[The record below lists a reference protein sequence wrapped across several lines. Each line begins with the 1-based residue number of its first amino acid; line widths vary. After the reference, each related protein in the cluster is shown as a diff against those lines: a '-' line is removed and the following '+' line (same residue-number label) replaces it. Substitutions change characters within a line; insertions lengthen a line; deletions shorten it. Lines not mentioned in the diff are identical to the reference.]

1 MAGEV
6 KPTVKSSRLF
16 QIKEMKRHLVVIGV
30 AVLVV
35 LAVLLLTLH
44 LHHESKMEVLSQFQE
59 HQLAHA
65 QHLANQI
72 KFFFGARSQELQA
85 LSLLL
90 SRESSD
96 FKKEKAAIE
105 TYSKMMEYVKSISL
119 CNGTGRILYST
130 DSNAIG
136 LDHADREFFSWAKKK
151 EKKGKVSGS
160 VLFQRDSSIF
170 LLAVPLYRDFSNTNH
185 PEPDG
190 KFDGVITVSIDLKEF
205 LANQLLFLAPELNL
219 HQVWIM
225 DKDGKLLFQSAHKE
239 MVQRNIH
246 QGVESCQ
253 QCHASLDHAEK
264 ILKAK
269 QGTIDYKLKDFP
281 KRIAAFAPMDFEDI
295 SWVVVVNSAY
305 DEVTAVSKKSLREH
319 LSLLGIVVLAAIL
332 GSVSIIRTDRFKVK
346 AEEEVKHWRE
356 RRALE
361 DKIQQ
366 SEALYQTIVENAH
379 DAIWTVDTQGNFMF
393 VNRRGQ
399 EIGGYKLSEL
409 AGKNFAPLIHP
420 ADLPKVKDLFLET
433 LQGRFHNFEVRFYAK
448 DGNIRVLEVNSVP
461 LYENSSVIGLF
472 SIGRDITEHRKAED
486 ALRESEKQ
494 LRYLSSQ
501 LLTAQETE
509 RRRISKELH
518 DELGQSLTVMKLQ
531 LSFIKKEL
539 MKDQVKAREECEA
552 ISQYIDQVIENV
564 RRLSRDLTPSVLED
578 VGLSAAIRWLVSNSN
593 KNYHINATLDV
604 VDIDHLFPQNAQI
617 IIYRILQEAL
627 TNIGK
632 HAQAKKVSMVIEK
645 HDDGVSFSV
654 EDDGIGFDVL
664 RAATINPDERGLGLA
679 IMDERARMLGG
690 SLEIWSDKGKG
701 TRISFHIPLEKGKS
715 V

>member
-1 MAGEV
+1 M

-30 AVLVV
+30 AVLVI

-72 KFFFGARSQELQA
+72 KFFFRARSQELQA
-85 LSLLL
+85 LSSLV
-90 SRESSD
+90 SRESGDS
-96 FKKEKAAIE
+96 KKKKAAIE

-119 CNGTGRILYST
+119 CNGAGRIVYSS

-136 LDHADREFFSWAKKK
+136 LDQGDREFFSWAKKK
-151 EKKGKVSGS
+151 ENKGKVFGS
-160 VLFQRDSSIF
+160 PLPQPDSFMFLF
-170 LLAVPLYRDFSNTNH
+170 AVPLYQDSFDANH
-185 PEPDG
+185 PEAG
-190 KFDGVITVSIDLKEF
+190 EKFVGVVTLTVDLKEF
-205 LANQLLFLAPELNL
+205 VALQSHFSDPKINL

-225 DKDGKLLFQSAHKE
+225 DRAGKLLYPSEHPE
-239 MVQRNIH
+239 MVQRNLY
-246 QGVESCQ
+246 QRDESCQ
-253 QCHASLDHAEK
+253 QCHTSLDYVEK
-264 ILKAK
+264 ILEQK
-269 QGTIDYKLKDFP
+269 QGTVGYELKNFP
-281 KRIAAFAPMDFEDI
+281 KKIATFAPMDFEAM
-295 SWVVVVNSAY
+295 SWIVVVNSAY
-305 DEVTAVSKKSLREH
+305 DEVTAVLKKSLREH

-356 RRALE
+356 KRVLE
-361 DKIQQ
+361 DKIRQ
-366 SEALYQTIVENAH
+366 SETLYQTIVENAH

-393 VNRRGQ
+393 VNRRGE

-420 ADLPKVKDLFLET
+420 DDLPGVKDLFLKILEGESNGAEFEARLYT
-433 LQGRFHNFEVRFYAK
+433 KDREIHLLSLSSAPIYKNGR
-448 DGNIRVLEVNSVP
+448 
-461 LYENSSVIGLF
+461 VIGLLG
-472 SIGRDITEHRKAED
+472 IGKDITEHRKAED

-501 LLTAQETE
+501 LLTAEETE

-518 DELGQSLTVMKLQ
+518 DELGGALTVLKLR
-531 LSFIKKEL
+531 LSFIKKGL
-539 MKDQVKAREECEA
+539 KRDQVTIKEECET
-552 ISQYIDQVIENV
+552 ISQYVDQVIENV
-564 RRLSRDLTPSVLED
+564 RRLSRDLTPSILED
-578 VGLSAAIRWLVSNSN
+578 VGLSAAIHWLIANSN
-593 KNYHINATLDV
+593 KNYHTNMTLDG
-604 VDIDHLFPQNAQI
+604 VDIDHLFSPNAQI

-632 HAQAKKVSMVIEK
+632 HAQARNASVMIKGYE
-645 HDDGVSFSV
+645 DGVSFSI
-654 EDDGIGFDVL
+654 EDDGVGFDPL
-664 RAATINPDERGLGLA
+664 RAATVNPNERGLGLA

-690 SLEIWSDKGKG
+690 SLEIWSEEGKG
-701 TRISFHIPLEKGKS
+701 TRIFFHVPLKKGRS

>member
-1 MAGEV
+1 
-6 KPTVKSSRLF
+6 
-16 QIKEMKRHLVVIGV
+16 MKRHLAIIV
-30 AVLVV
+30 ATVLVI
-35 LAVLLLTLH
+35 LAAVLLTLH
-44 LHHESKMEVLSQFQE
+44 LNHENKTGVLSQFQD

-65 QHLANQI
+65 QHLAHQI
-72 KFFFGARSQELQA
+72 EFFLHARSQELQA
-85 LSLLL
+85 LSSLV
-90 SRESSD
+90 SRESGDS
-96 FKKEKAAIE
+96 KKKKAAIE
-105 TYSKMMEYVKSISL
+105 TYSKMMEYVKNISL
-119 CNGTGRILYST
+119 CNGTGRIVYSS
-130 DSNAIG
+130 DSNTIG
-136 LDHADREFFSWAKKK
+136 LDQGDREFFSWAKKK
-151 EKKGKVSGS
+151 ENKGKVFGS
-160 VLFQRDSSIF
+160 PLPQPDSFMFLF
-170 LLAVPLYRDFSNTNH
+170 AVPLYQDSFDANH
-185 PEPDG
+185 PEAG
-190 KFDGVITVSIDLKEF
+190 EKFVGVVTLTVDLKEF
-205 LANQLLFLAPELNL
+205 VALQSHFSDPKINL
-219 HQVWIM
+219 HQVWVM
-225 DKDGKLLFQSAHKE
+225 DRAGKLLFHSEHRE
-239 MVQRNIH
+239 MVGRNIY
-246 QGVESCQ
+246 QRDKKCQ
-253 QCHASLDHAEK
+253 QCHTSFDYAEK
-264 ILKAK
+264 ILKGK
-269 QGTIDYKLKDFP
+269 QGTADYKLRDFP
-281 KRIAAFAPMDFEDI
+281 KRIAAFAPMDFEDM
-295 SWVVVVNSAY
+295 SGVVVVNSAY
-305 DEVTAVSKKSLREH
+305 DEVTAVTKKSLREH
-319 LSLLGIVVLAAIL
+319 LALLGIVVLAAVL

-346 AEEEVKHWRE
+346 AEEEVKNWRE

-393 VNRRGQ
+393 VNRRGE

-420 ADLPKVKDLFLET
+420 GDLPKVKDLFLET

-448 DGNIRVLEVNSVP
+448 DGNIRVLEMNSVP
-461 LYENSSVIGLF
+461 LYKNSSVIGLF

-501 LLTAQETE
+501 LLTAEETE
-509 RRRISKELH
+509 RRRISKEVH
-518 DELGQSLTVMKLQ
+518 DELGGALTVLKLR
-531 LSFIKKEL
+531 LSFIEKGLKQ
-539 MKDQVKAREECEA
+539 DQVTVKEECEA
-552 ISQYIDQVIENV
+552 TSQYINQIIENV
-564 RRLSRDLTPSVLED
+564 RRLSRDLTPSILED
-578 VGLSAAIRWLVSNSN
+578 AGLSAAIRWLIGNSN

-604 VDIDHLFPQNAQI
+604 VDIDHLFPPNAQI

-701 TRISFHIPLEKGKS
+701 TRISFHIPLEKGGS